1 MSNLIML
8 IMLFAA
14 GALASCQ
21 PLVNARLAQKIGLVE
36 SSFISFLVGTVFL
49 LAMTLLFG
57 RGSLAQITQ
66 APWWQLTGGLM
77 GAFFVF
83 TVILVV
89 PKMGTGVVMAATIAA
104 QLLMAL
110 VLDHFQVFGF
120 RHIPVDLPRIIGAG
134 LMLAGTWLIIR
145 T

>member
-1 MSNLIML
+1 
-8 IMLFAA
+8 MLFGA

-36 SSFISFLVGTVFL
+36 SSFISFLVGTIFL
-49 LAMTLLFG
+49 LIMTLVFG
-57 RGSLAQITQ
+57 RGSLANITQ
-66 APWWQLTGGLM
+66 ASWWQLTGGLM

-89 PKMGTGVVMAATIAA
+89 PQMGTGTVMAATIAA
-104 QLLMAL
+104 QLLTAL
-110 VLDHFQVFGF
+110 ILDHFQVFGF
-120 RHIPVDLPRIIGAG
+120 RHIPIDLPRLVGAV

>member
-1 MSNLIML
+1 ML
-8 IMLFAA
+8 LAA

-21 PLVNARLAQKIGLVE
+21 PLINARLAQKVGLVE
-36 SSFISFLVGTVFL
+36 SSLISFLVGTIFL
-49 LAMTLLFG
+49 LVMTLFFG
-57 RGSLAQITQ
+57 RGSLANITQ
-66 APWWQLTGGLM
+66 ASWWQLTGGLM

-89 PKMGTGVVMAATIAA
+89 PQMGTGTVMAATIAA

-110 VLDHFQVFGF
+110 LLDHFQAFGF
-120 RHIPVDLPRIIGAG
+120 RHIPIDLTRLVGAV
-134 LMLAGTWLIIR
+134 LMLLGTWLIIR

>member
-1 MSNLIML
+1 MTQML
-8 IMLFAA
+8 YLLMLFVA
-14 GALASCQ
+14 GILASCQ

-36 SSFISFLVGTVFL
+36 SSLISFSVGTIFL
-49 LAMTLLFG
+49 LVMTLLFG
-57 RGSLAQITQ
+57 RGSLGNITQ
-66 APWWQLTGGLM
+66 AAWWQFTGGLM

-89 PKMGTGVVMAATIAA
+89 PHLGTGAVMAATIAA

-110 VLDHFQVFGF
+110 LLDHYQAFGF
-120 RHIPVDLPRIIGAG
+120 RHIPLTQPRLLGAA
-134 LMLAGTWLIIR
+134 LMLVGTWLIIR

>member
-1 MSNLIML
+1 MSKLLFLLML
-8 IMLFAA
+8 GIA

-36 SSFISFLVGTVFL
+36 SSFISFLVGSLFL
-49 LAMTLLFG
+49 LLMVLLFG
-57 RGSLAQITQ
+57 QGSLARITQ
-66 APWWQLTGGLM
+66 ASWWQLTGGLM

-89 PKMGTGVVMAATIAA
+89 PHMGAGAVMAATIAA
-104 QLLMAL
+104 QLLTAL
-110 VLDHFQVFGF
+110 VLDHFQLFGF
-120 RHIPVDLPRIIGAG
+120 RHIPLDLSRLVGAG
-134 LMLAGTWLIIR
+134 LMLAGTWLMIR

>member
-1 MSNLIML
+1 MPKIILL

-36 SSFISFLVGTVFL
+36 SSFISFLVGTIFL
-49 LAMTLLFG
+49 LAMTLIFG
-57 RGSLAQITQ
+57 RGSLTNIIQV
-66 APWWQLTGGLM
+66 PWWQLTGGLM
-77 GAFFVF
+77 GSFFVF

-89 PKMGTGVVMAATIAA
+89 PKMGTGAVMAATIAA
-104 QLLMAL
+104 QLIMAL
-110 VLDHFQVFGF
+110 LLDHFQVFGF
-120 RHIPVDLPRIIGAG
+120 RHIPVDLSRIIGAV